1 MNIKFKSIHT
11 NMNKVLSVND
21 VIIKKIEIPFN
32 IKFSH
37 AQASRSQAY
46 GIVIQI
52 NGSGDIKGYG
62 ESCPRSYVT
71 GEDYTTARSFY
82 KQHLE
87 SILDTV
93 RDYPSLTTWV
103 HDNQELI
110 DQNPAAWCALELALL
125 DLFAKSKGVSVESL
139 MAIPSIKDQTFQY
152 SAVLG
157 SGALASFKKQL
168 QLYIK
173 IGFTDFK
180 FKLTGNIQDDQ
191 ERLALFES
199 MVQPHFRLRWDA
211 NNLWSHSQ
219 EVIAYFNF
227 LLANTPQHTAQY
239 TRFALEEPLKVNQH
253 SELLTLAGSLNMPI
267 ILDESFTRHDQFSQL
282 QGSPDNW
289 IINVRISKMGG
300 LIRSKAIID
309 TAKQKGIGVI
319 LGAQVGETSLLT
331 RAALAMVKVSG
342 DVLKA
347 QEGAFGDLL
356 LKKDVSQNSLKF
368 GAMGQLQVTPQ
379 KNSFGLIMN
388 ESLIDQLHLLQ

>member
-1 MNIKFKSIHT
+1 MNIKLKPIHT
-11 NMNKVLSVND
+11 NVNKILLVND
-21 VIIKKIEIPFN
+21 VIIKKIEIPFK

-46 GIVIQI
+46 GILIQI
-52 NGSGDIKGYG
+52 NGRGDIKGYG

-71 GEDYTTARSFY
+71 GEDYTTARAFY

-93 RDYPSLTTWV
+93 RDYPSLTNWV

-139 MAIPSIKDQTFQY
+139 MAIPSIKDHTFQY

-168 QLYIK
+168 QLYVK

-211 NNLWSHSQ
+211 NNLCSHTHQ
-219 EVIAYFNF
+219 ATNYFNT
-227 LLANTPQHTAQY
+227 LLSNVQHHSVQY
-239 TRFALEEPLKVNQH
+239 TQFALEEPLKVKQH
-253 SELLTLAGSLNMPI
+253 SELLTLAVSLNMPI
-267 ILDESFTRHDQFSQL
+267 ILDESFTRHDQFSEL
-282 QGSPDNW
+282 KGSPDNW

-300 LIRSKAIID
+300 LIRSKAVID
-309 TAKQKGIGVI
+309 TARQKGIGVI

-342 DVLKA
+342 DALKA

-356 LKKDVSQNSLKF
+356 LKKDMSQNSLKF
-368 GAMGQLQVTPQ
+368 GAMGQMQVTPQ
-379 KNSFGLIMN
+379 NNGFGLIIN

>member
-1 MNIKFKSIHT
+1 MNIKLKPIHT
-11 NMNKVLSVND
+11 NVNKILLVND
-21 VIIKKIEIPFN
+21 VIIKKIEIPFK

-46 GIVIQI
+46 GILIQI
-52 NGSGDIKGYG
+52 NGRGDIKGYG

-71 GEDYTTARSFY
+71 GEDYTTARAFY

-93 RDYPSLTTWV
+93 RDYPSLTNWV

-139 MAIPSIKDQTFQY
+139 MAIPSIKDHTFQY

-168 QLYIK
+168 QLYVK

-211 NNLWSHSQ
+211 NNLCSHTHQ
-219 EVIAYFNF
+219 ATNYFNT
-227 LLANTPQHTAQY
+227 LLSNVQHHSVQY
-239 TRFALEEPLKVNQH
+239 TQFALEEPLKVKQH
-253 SELLTLAGSLNMPI
+253 SELLTLAVSLNMPI
-267 ILDESFTRHDQFSQL
+267 ILDESFTRHDQFSEL
-282 QGSPDNW
+282 KGSPDNW

-300 LIRSKAIID
+300 LIRSKAVID
-309 TAKQKGIGVI
+309 TARQKGIGVI

-368 GAMGQLQVTPQ
+368 GAMGKLKVTPQ
-379 KNSFGLIMN
+379 NNGFGLIIN